1 MIRKCK
7 FCSVEFGYTNLKQIF
22 CSSKC
27 RSRILYYENPV
38 KYRNKQKELRQFQ
51 KDANQNYYIWY
62 MIKTRAKRK
71 NISFDIEVE
80 DIIVPNEC
88 PILKIPLHYECRENT
103 PSMDRIDNS
112 KGYIKG
118 NIQIVSYKANTMK
131 NSASPK
137 ELTEFAKWILDNFTD
152 EEEWIKENMEY
163 MDYADSTDI

>member
-7 FCSVEFGYTNLKQIF
+7 FCSVEFEYTNLKQIF

-88 PILKIPLHYECRENT
+88 PILKIPLHYECRENS
-103 PSMDRIDNS
+103 PSVDRIDNS

-118 NIQIVSYKANTMK
+118 NI
-131 NSASPK
+131 
-137 ELTEFAKWILDNFTD
+137 
-152 EEEWIKENMEY
+152 
-163 MDYADSTDI
+163 

>member
-1 MIRKCK
+1 
-7 FCSVEFGYTNLKQIF
+7 
-22 CSSKC
+22 
-27 RSRILYYENPV
+27 
-38 KYRNKQKELRQFQ
+38 
-51 KDANQNYYIWY
+51 

-103 PSMDRIDNS
+103 PSVDRIDNS